1 MATLPYTFY
10 PLGPDEPAG
19 VFSWGKAPQLTESDA
34 LAGVARLGGQRTP
47 NYCQAYLWSAG
58 ELLQT
63 AMNKR
68 LLDHHALP
76 IFYLQR
82 HAAEL
87 LLKAPL
93 SLAVEVQKHRERL
106 GIPASRFPTPGQAKR
121 VHSSHNLMLLLKD
134 LGAML
139 RDMQVGVIPQP
150 LSEAVHQ
157 IVAIE
162 KHATWARYEYSI
174 QNDRLVHHMAD
185 EVIVPLRAIQG
196 LLCRANDS
204 LGALWPST
212 TGLVMGRLSEMLESA
227 LRSAGEI
234 A

>member
-1 MATLPYTFY
+1 
-10 PLGPDEPAG
+10 
-19 VFSWGKAPQLTESDA
+19 
-34 LAGVARLGGQRTP
+34 
-47 NYCQAYLWSAG
+47 
-58 ELLQT
+58 LLQT
-63 AMNKR
+63 AINKR

-93 SLAVEVQKHRERL
+93 SLAVEVQTYRERL
-106 GIPASRFPTPGQAKR
+106 GIRSSGFPTPGQAKR
-121 VHSSHNLMLLLKD
+121 VHSSHNLQLLLRD

-174 QNDRLVHHMAD
+174 QDDRLVHHLAD
-185 EVIVPLRAIQG
+185 EVVVPLTAIQG
-196 LLCRANDS
+196 LLCQANDS

-212 TGLVMGRLSEMLESA
+212 SGLVMGRLSEMLEYA

-234 A
+234 P